1 VKKALLVAALAAA
14 VLVPTA
20 SANRQHRVKLA
31 LVVLPKSALG
41 APGRSLAVSRDNS
54 GVVSNADASNSSFAG
69 KANTF
74 SKLGRVTGYDLS
86 YGDPY
91 SGRAGVTLIETGVD
105 EYKSSADAKRGLAF
119 WQKDDPKIV
128 ALVPY
133 GLPVSVKALK
143 APKVGRHR
151 FAVGT
156 SFTVPNATPVAIVD
170 AQFTDGRYV
179 LKADVAA
186 GSLSAAAGVV
196 ARLERKLDH
205 RLRLAEPGHLRGK
218 PVKLPPGLGAG
229 PPTGGPDLAT
239 LALTTSDFSGQATI
253 ADQGYSAP
261 SAPSLSDYSLDMQP
275 AGTFA
280 DLSQI
285 VDWFPAA
292 NDATVLSRFEAV
304 AFAYVFAKGLLTGA
318 PGQFTP
324 VDLSTAGDGAYGGIV
339 SVASPGQPTVYL
351 AVVGLSSGPAG
362 DFVLA
367 GSQSQ
372 LQSSDVSKLAQVAAN
387 RLNTGLSG

>member
-1 VKKALLVAALAAA
+1 
-14 VLVPTA
+14 
-20 SANRQHRVKLA
+20 
-31 LVVLPKSALG
+31 
-41 APGRSLAVSRDNS
+41 
-54 GVVSNADASNSSFAG
+54 
-69 KANTF
+69 
-74 SKLGRVTGYDLS
+74 
-86 YGDPY
+86 
-91 SGRAGVTLIETGVD
+91 
-105 EYKSSADAKRGLAF
+105 
-119 WQKDDPKIV
+119 
-128 ALVPY
+128 
-133 GLPVSVKALK
+133 
-143 APKVGRHR
+143 
-151 FAVGT
+151 
-156 SFTVPNATPVAIVD
+156 
-170 AQFTDGRYV
+170 
-179 LKADVAA
+179 
-186 GSLSAAAGVV
+186 
-196 ARLERKLDH
+196 
-205 RLRLAEPGHLRGK
+205 
-218 PVKLPPGLGAG
+218 
-229 PPTGGPDLAT
+229 
-239 LALTTSDFSGQATI
+239 
-253 ADQGYSAP
+253 
-261 SAPSLSDYSLDMQP
+261 MQP

-372 LQSSDVSKLAQVAAN
+372 LQSSDVSNLAQVAAN